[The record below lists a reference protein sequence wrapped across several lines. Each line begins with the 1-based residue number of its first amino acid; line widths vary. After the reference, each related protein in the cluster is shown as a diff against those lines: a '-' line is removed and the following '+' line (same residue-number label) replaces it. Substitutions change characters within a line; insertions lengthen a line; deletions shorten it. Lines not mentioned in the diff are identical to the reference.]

1 MSSADGTRWLNM
13 SRAFGDW
20 GYPGVLC
27 KPYVCTLDV
36 SDAKYL
42 ILGSDGLTERWS
54 LGSVAAHVKEF
65 MLSHAPPP
73 QPPPIPDD
81 VSPADAS
88 VNESS
93 SPSSSSPR
101 SESDAEEERSEAA
114 AAAGV
119 GSPSPAGVGAGS
131 RADTTQ
137 DPAGGC
143 ESPCESH
150 EDTEMLSPGAASG
163 PAAASGEKQ
172 VNASGSCN
180 GDTHASSLPDQ
191 HHTADHSSSPTCNPH
206 PQQQQTSTKSQHC
219 SEQDNASGESSVEQS
234 HEVDDDL
241 RVDDTCND
249 QSTSSGRG
257 SCHKQRKQR
266 ADRLQVQQQQ
276 EREIYRRRLEQ
287 EEEAR
292 CEQRS
297 RKIRSDVQQLAREL
311 VQQAVL
317 SGSTDNITVVVMDVQ
332 VCKPVSLS
340 CCTLRVSCPCCT
352 LTRFEPWRIQHN
364 MIF

>member
-65 MLSHAPPP
+65 MLSHAAPP

-81 VSPADAS
+81 VSPADAP
-88 VNESS
+88 VDESS
-93 SPSSSSPR
+93 SPSSSSPWFD
-101 SESDAEEERSEAA
+101 SDAEEERSEAA
-114 AAAGV
+114 AGV
-119 GSPSPAGVGAGS
+119 GSASPAGVGAGS
-131 RADTTQ
+131 RADTTRDQ
-137 DPAGGC
+137 AQGF
-143 ESPCESH
+143 ESPCESP
-150 EDTEMLSPGAASG
+150 EDTEMLSPGGASG
-163 PAAASGEKQ
+163 PASESDKKH
-172 VNASGSCN
+172 VNASGSCSRN
-180 GDTHASSLPDQ
+180 THASSLPDQ
-191 HHTADHSSSPTCNPH
+191 HHTADHPSSPNCNPH
-206 PQQQQTSTKSQHC
+206 PQQQQTSSKVQHDSQ
-219 SEQDNASGESSVEQS
+219 QDSASGESRVEPS
-234 HEVDDDL
+234 HEVDVDL
-241 RVDDTCND
+241 RADDTCND

-266 ADRLQVQQQQ
+266 AVRLQEQEQQ
-276 EREIYRRRLEQ
+276 ERESQRQRLEQ

-332 VCKPVSLS
+332 VCELEDCITILLHVVRLFPALYH
-340 CCTLRVSCPCCT
+340 
-352 LTRFEPWRIQHN
+352 LTRFET
-364 MIF
+364 